1 MGMSGR
7 PTPGVLDQR
16 PNRLTVTPS
25 AGLPY
30 PARKRSVLSRVL
42 LCIFLATVISRMGW
56 ILYTGAYCA
65 ALDGEAE
72 FAARNLARAG
82 SFANIHGDN
91 SGPTAHLSPLYPLF
105 LAGIFRLFGAGTP
118 AANLIKCGF
127 AVLAV
132 AVAYAALPLLAGRAR
147 LSRSAGLAA
156 AILGAMPLRCYAET
170 EANWEQ
176 PCVTAVLVGLAWCF
190 VWLHDR
196 AWRAGPAAVTG
207 ILCGAAALFSGVLA
221 LPPALF
227 ALGEFCSR
235 PGLRPRIARSS
246 LVLLACGL
254 MILSPWIV
262 RNFLVFG
269 RFIPLRS
276 NAGLELRI
284 GNNPAA
290 DGRTFGPD
298 LWPQLDTDA
307 RGPFR
312 PYHPQNNPAQRQR
325 LEKMGEPAFMD
336 EMARAAREWIAANPT
351 RFVVLCLRRFRLF
364 WLPSM
369 DGWFPGTP
377 FALARSVFMDA
388 VGLFT
393 LLGLGTM
400 VVSKHPYRWCF
411 LATAFGLCLP
421 YLITH
426 VSTRYTLPVYPLSLL
441 LACEFLA
448 VVGRWLITQ
457 VNRAKDAWPLPARSA
472 RQDSDDIP
480 CMPSAPIG
488 DSGAHT
494 AKSQDASSPGSGMRL
509 APGRLRV

>member
-1 MGMSGR
+1 M
-7 PTPGVLDQR
+7 
-16 PNRLTVTPS
+16 
-25 AGLPY
+25 
-30 PARKRSVLSRVL
+30 RKRSVLARVL
-42 LCIFLATVISRMGW
+42 LCIVLATVVSRMVW
-56 ILYTGAYCA
+56 ILYTGSYRAG
-65 ALDGEAE
+65 LDGEAE
-72 FAARNLARAG
+72 LAAKNLAREG
-82 SFANIHGDN
+82 SFANIHGN
-91 SGPTAHLSPLYPLF
+91 SSGPTAHLSPLYPLF

-118 AANLIKCGF
+118 AANWVKCSF

-132 AVAYAALPLLAGRAR
+132 AVAYAALPLLARRAR

-190 VWLHDR
+190 VWLHDGQ
-196 AWRAGPAAVTG
+196 WRTGPAAVTG
-207 ILCGAAALFSGVLA
+207 ILCGAAALLSGVLA

-227 ALGEFCSR
+227 ALGEFGSR
-235 PGLRPRIARSS
+235 PGLRWRIARSS
-246 LVLLACGL
+246 IVLLACSL
-254 MILSPWIV
+254 LILSPWIA

-269 RFIPLRS
+269 HFIPLRS

-290 DGRTFGPD
+290 DGRTFGAD
-298 LWPQLDTDA
+298 LWPELDADM

-312 PYHPQNNPAQRQR
+312 PYHPQNNPAQRER
-325 LEKMGEPAFMD
+325 LERMGEPAFME
-336 EMARAAREWIAANPT
+336 EMGREAREWIAANPT

-364 WLPSM
+364 WLPST

-377 FALARSVFMDA
+377 FTLPRSVFMDA
-388 VGLFT
+388 VGLFS

-400 VVSKHPYRWCF
+400 VLSKHPYRWCF

-421 YLITH
+421 YLVTH

-448 VVGRWLITQ
+448 AVGGWSIAQ
-457 VNRAKDAWPLPARSA
+457 VKRVPAPSA
-472 RQDSDDIP
+472 RQDGDDIP
-480 CMPSAPIG
+480 CLPSARIG
-488 DSGAHT
+488 NSGAHT
-494 AKSQDASSPGSGMRL
+494 AKSEDASSLGSGMR
-509 APGRLRV
+509 PTPSRLRV